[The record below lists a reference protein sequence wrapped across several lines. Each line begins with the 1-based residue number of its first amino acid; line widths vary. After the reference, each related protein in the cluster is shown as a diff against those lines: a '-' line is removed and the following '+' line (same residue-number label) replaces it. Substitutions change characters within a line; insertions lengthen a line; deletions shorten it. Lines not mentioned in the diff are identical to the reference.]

1 MIKIDN
7 LKKQFG
13 ETCACDIPSFTI
25 NDGDILGLVGNNG
38 AGKTTLFRLLLDLL
52 KADEGSVSYVF
63 SLPDGEASGTV
74 ATAGMS
80 GTVASA
86 GMSGTVASAG
96 MSGTVASA
104 GMSGTVAT
112 EGAMGTVATE
122 GAVAINPTES
132 EAWKQHVGA
141 YIDEG
146 FLIDFLTPEEY
157 FAFLGKV
164 SGISQQEVDARL
176 QQFERFA
183 NGEVFGQK
191 KLIRNL
197 SAGNKMKVGIISALF
212 RRPKTVILDE
222 PFNFLD
228 PTSQMVLKHLLQ
240 DYANETGSTILI
252 SSHNLQHTVDIST
265 RIALL
270 EHGKI
275 IRDLSN
281 NEGSAASELQEYFE
295 AE

>member
-1 MIKIDN
+1 MIKINN

-25 NDGDILGLVGNNG
+25 NDGEILGLVGNNG

-52 KADEGSVSYVF
+52 KADEGSVNYVF
-63 SLPDGEASGTV
+63 PLPDGKP
-74 ATAGMS
+74 
-80 GTVASA
+80 
-86 GMSGTVASAG
+86 
-96 MSGTVASA
+96 
-104 GMSGTVAT
+104 SGTVAT
-112 EGAMGTVATE
+112 EGIEDTVATVGKE
-122 GAVAINPTES
+122 STEAINPTES

-164 SGISQQEVDARL
+164 SGISQQEVDERL

-212 RRPKTVILDE
+212 RRPQTVVLDE

-228 PTSQMVLKHLLQ
+228 PTSQLVLKHLLQ
-240 DYANETGSTILI
+240 DYAQQTGATILI

-270 EHGKI
+270 EHGQI
-275 IRDLSN
+275 IRDLPN
-281 NEGSAASELQEYFE
+281 AAGSAAAELQEYFG

>member
-13 ETCACDIPSFTI
+13 ETCACDIPSFII

-74 ATAGMS
+74 ASARMS

-86 GMSGTVASAG
+86 GMSGTVAS
-96 MSGTVASA
+96 
-104 GMSGTVAT
+104 
-112 EGAMGTVATE
+112 EGAMCK
-122 GAVAINPTES
+122 VAINPTES

>member
-1 MIKIDN
+1 MIKIEN

-13 ETCACDIPSFTI
+13 ETCACDIPSFQI

-52 KADEGSVSYVF
+52 KPDEGSVMI
-63 SLPDGEASGTV
+63 DD
-74 ATAGMS
+74 
-80 GTVASA
+80 
-86 GMSGTVASAG
+86 
-96 MSGTVASA
+96 
-104 GMSGTVAT
+104 
-112 EGAMGTVATE
+112 
-122 GAVAINPTES
+122 INPAES
-132 EAWKQHVGA
+132 EAWKPNVGA

-157 FAFLGKV
+157 FAFLGKI
-164 SGISQQEVDARL
+164 SGLNQAEVDERL
-176 QQFERFA
+176 AQFERFA

-197 SAGNKMKVGIISALF
+197 SAGNKMKVGIISALL
-212 RRPKTVILDE
+212 RRPKTVVLDE

-228 PTSQMVLKHLLQ
+228 PTSQLVLKHLLT
-240 DYANETGSTILI
+240 DYAHETGATILI
-252 SSHNLQHTVDIST
+252 SSHNLQHTIDIST

-270 EHGKI
+270 EHGQI
-275 IRDLSN
+275 IRDLAN
-281 NEGSAASELQEYFE
+281 HEGSASAELEEYFG

>member
-1 MIKIDN
+1 MITINN

-13 ETCACDIPSFTI
+13 ETIACDIPSFTI
-25 NDGDILGLVGNNG
+25 NDGEILGLVGNNG

-52 KADEGSVSYVF
+52 KADDGSVLIDDVD
-63 SLPDGEASGTV
+63 PV
-74 ATAGMS
+74 
-80 GTVASA
+80 
-86 GMSGTVASAG
+86 
-96 MSGTVASA
+96 
-104 GMSGTVAT
+104 
-112 EGAMGTVATE
+112 
-122 GAVAINPTES
+122 ES
-132 EAWKQHVGA
+132 EAWKQSVGA

-146 FLIDFLTPEEY
+146 FLIDFLTTEEY
-157 FAFLGKV
+157 FSFLGKV
-164 SGISQQEVDARL
+164 SGMKQEEVDTRL

-197 SAGNKMKVGIISALF
+197 SAGNKMKVGIISALL
-212 RRPKTVILDE
+212 RQPKTVVLDE

-228 PTSQMVLKHLLQ
+228 PTSQLVLKHLLR
-240 DYANETGSTILI
+240 DYAAETGASILI

-275 IRDLSN
+275 IRDLPNS
-281 NEGSAASELQEYFE
+281 EGSATAELQEYFG

>member
-1 MIKIDN
+1 MITITN

-13 ETCACDIPSFTI
+13 DTCACDIPSFTI

-38 AGKTTLFRLLLDLL
+38 AGKTTLFRLLLDLIQ
-52 KADEGSVSYVF
+52 ADEGAVF
-63 SLPDGEASGTV
+63 YSFRR
-74 ATAGMS
+74 TAIDQP
-80 GTVASA
+80 AQND
-86 GMSGTVASAG
+86 
-96 MSGTVASA
+96 
-104 GMSGTVAT
+104 
-112 EGAMGTVATE
+112 
-122 GAVAINPTES
+122 INPAES
-132 EAWKQHVGA
+132 EAWKRYVGA

-164 SGISQQEVDARL
+164 SGITQPEVDERL
-176 QQFERFA
+176 KYFERFA
-183 NGEVFGQK
+183 NGEIFGQK

-197 SAGNKMKVGIISALF
+197 SAGNKMKVGIISALL
-212 RRPKTVILDE
+212 RKPQTVILDE

-228 PTSQMVLKHLLQ
+228 PTSQMVLKHLLT
-240 DYANETGSTILI
+240 DYNRETGATIII

-270 EHGKI
+270 EHGVI
-275 IRDLSN
+275 IRDLPN
-281 NEGSAASELQEYFE
+281 AEASARTELEAYFS

>member
-1 MIKIDN
+1 MITIEN

-13 ETCACDIPSFTI
+13 ETTACDIPAFTI

-52 KADEGSVSYVF
+52 QADKGSICYTFPPTPGV
-63 SLPDGEASGTV
+63 G
-74 ATAGMS
+74 
-80 GTVASA
+80 SA
-86 GMSGTVASAG
+86 G
-96 MSGTVASA
+96 
-104 GMSGTVAT
+104 
-112 EGAMGTVATE
+112 EP
-122 GAVAINPTES
+122 INPAES

-164 SGISQQEVDARL
+164 SGISQAEVDERL
-176 QQFERFA
+176 GRFERFA

-197 SAGNKMKVGIISALF
+197 SAGNTMKVGIISALL

-228 PTSQMVLKHLLQ
+228 PTSQLVLKHLLT
-240 DYANETGSTILI
+240 DYARETGATVLI
-252 SSHNLQHTVDIST
+252 SSHNLQHTIDIST

-270 EHGKI
+270 EHGRI
-275 IRDLSN
+275 IRDLPN
-281 NEGSAASELQEYFE
+281 HEGSATAELEAYFSDEKPEEGAASPDEKLEDDAALN